1 MNINVNPNQR
11 NQSFGSL
18 VYGESALRLI
28 AKRINPKKVHQVIK
42 SMHTFQDQQALNGVN
57 VELLADETGKKFIA
71 KFDFRT
77 PFVSSFGEEFM
88 VHSNETMK
96 ESTWNAFFNASPLK
110 FIKKI
115 CAKADSIKDGLKV
128 TRDGISLHI

>member
-18 VYGESALRLI
+18 IYSESALRLI
-28 AKRINPKKVHQVIK
+28 SKRINPKKAQQVIK
-42 SMHTFQDQQALNGVN
+42 SMHAFQDQQALNGVN
-57 VELLADETGKKFIA
+57 VELLADEAGKKFVA

-88 VHSNETMK
+88 VHSSKIVK
-96 ESTWNAFFNASPLK
+96 ESRWNTFFKASPLK
-110 FIKKI
+110 FIKKV
-115 CAKADSIKDGLKV
+115 CAQADAIKNSLKV